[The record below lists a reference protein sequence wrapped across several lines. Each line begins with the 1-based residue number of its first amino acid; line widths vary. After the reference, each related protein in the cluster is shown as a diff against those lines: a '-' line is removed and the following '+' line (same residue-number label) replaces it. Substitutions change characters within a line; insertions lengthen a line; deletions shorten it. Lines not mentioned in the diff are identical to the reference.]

1 MIYGQC
7 ESSSMKVS
15 HEDMVTQRIM
25 KEIMREMQKDFYSE
39 KYWLDDK
46 LDKLPLLMGIWEFKE
61 DAIEMGFT
69 IGLT

>member
-1 MIYGQC
+1 MI
-7 ESSSMKVS
+7 KFNR
-15 HEDMVTQRIM
+15 EDIITQRIM

-46 LDKLPLLMGIWEFKE
+46 KDKLPLIMGIWEFKE

-69 IGLT
+69 IGIT